1 MNKEKT
7 IATYKI
13 VADAGGNVYKF
24 YCDLSGALVCTTK
37 PYKADTP
44 EEELRLAWENEGK
57 QHFNPCHNCGK
68 QVSNAM
74 FNVEALECVECAPI
88 EAEAKF
94 CKSCGAKIEDPNKL
108 CPACGKPLV
117 YYGKEIRYE
126 PN

>member
-7 IATYKI
+7 IDTYKI
-13 VADAGGNVYKF
+13 VADAGGNIYKF
-24 YCDLSGALVCTTK
+24 YCDLSDALVCTTK

-44 EEELRLAWENEGK
+44 EEELQLAWENEGK
-57 QHFNPCHNCGK
+57 QHFNSCHNCGK

-74 FNVEALECVECAPI
+74 FNVEVLECVECAPI

-94 CKSCGAKIEDPNKL
+94 CKNCGAKIEDPNKL

-126 PN
+126 PD

>member
-13 VADAGGNVYKF
+13 VADAGGSIYKF

-44 EEELRLAWENEGK
+44 EEELQLAWENEGK
-57 QHFNPCHNCGK
+57 QHFNFCHNCGK

-74 FNVEALECVECAPI
+74 FNVEVLECVECAPI
-88 EAEAKF
+88 EAEVKF

-126 PN
+126 PD

>member
-13 VADAGGNVYKF
+13 VADACGNIYKF

-37 PYKADTP
+37 PYKAYTP
-44 EEELRLAWENEGK
+44 EEELQLAWENEGK
-57 QHFNPCHNCGK
+57 QHFNSCHNCGK

-74 FNVEALECVECAPI
+74 FNVEVLECVECAPI

-94 CKSCGAKIEDPNKL
+94 CKNCGAKIEDPNKL

-126 PN
+126 PD

>member
-1 MNKEKT
+1 MSIEKT

-13 VADAGGNVYKF
+13 VADAGGNCYKF

-37 PYKADTP
+37 PYKADNP
-44 EEELRLAWENEGK
+44 EEELLLAWESEGK
-57 QHFNPCHNCGK
+57 EQFNVCHKCGK

-74 FNVEALECVECAPI
+74 FNVETLECVECAPI

-94 CKSCGAKIEDPNKL
+94 CKHCGAKIEEPTKP

-117 YYGKEIRYE
+117 SYGKECG
-126 PN
+126 

>member
-13 VADAGGNVYKF
+13 VADAGGNIYKF
-24 YCDLSGALVCTTK
+24 YCDLSGALLCTTK

-44 EEELRLAWENEGK
+44 VKELQLAWESEGK
-57 QHFNPCHNCGK
+57 ELFNVCHRCGK

-74 FNVEALECVECAPI
+74 FNVEALECVKCAPI

-94 CKSCGAKIEDPNKL
+94 CKHCGKKIDNPTQL
-108 CPACGKPLV
+108 CSACGKPLI
-117 YYGKEIRYE
+117 YYGKEYG
-126 PN
+126 

>member
-44 EEELRLAWENEGK
+44 EEELQLAWENEGK

-74 FNVEALECVECAPI
+74 FNVEVLECVECAPI

-94 CKSCGAKIEDPNKL
+94 CKSCGAKIDDPNMYTK
-108 CPACGKPLV
+108 CEFNK
-117 YYGKEIRYE
+117 K
-126 PN
+126 

>member
-13 VADAGGNVYKF
+13 VADAGGNIYKF

-44 EEELRLAWENEGK
+44 EEELQLAWEKEGK
-57 QHFNPCHNCGK
+57 KHFNTCHKCGK
-68 QVSNAM
+68 FVINAV
-74 FNVEALECVECAPI
+74 FNPEVLECVDCAPF

-94 CKSCGAKIEDPNKL
+94 CKTCGAKIEVPERT
-108 CPACGKPLV
+108 CPVCGNTLH
-117 YYGKEIRYE
+117 YE
-126 PN
+126 GRVR

>member
-13 VADAGGNVYKF
+13 VSDAGGNIYKF

-44 EEELRLAWENEGK
+44 EEELQLAWENEGK
-57 QHFNPCHNCGK
+57 QHFNSCHNCGK

-74 FNVEALECVECAPI
+74 FNVEVLECVECAPI
-88 EAEAKF
+88 EAEVKF
-94 CKSCGAKIEDPNKL
+94 CKNCGAKIEDPNKL

-126 PN
+126 PD

>member
-7 IATYKI
+7 IDTYKI
-13 VADAGGNVYKF
+13 VADAGGNIYKF

-44 EEELRLAWENEGK
+44 EEELQLAWENEGK
-57 QHFNPCHNCGK
+57 QHFNSCHNCGK

-74 FNVEALECVECAPI
+74 FNVEVLECVECAPI
-88 EAEAKF
+88 EAEVKF
-94 CKSCGAKIEDPNKL
+94 CKNCGAKIEDPNKL

-117 YYGKEIRYE
+117 YYGKEIRYK
-126 PN
+126 PD